1 MIFLKILFI
10 PLRLFKMREPSRTYL
25 QTIVSSILLL
35 AACSPIKPIRSEI
48 WDNSLLVSNPCLA
61 PCFYGIEPGT
71 TTLSEAESLLK
82 SAGLCSQPSYIR
94 SSSPIEPEGILC
106 ENLITVK
113 SDSGKE
119 ITRYVSIYA
128 PAQLTVEMVFD
139 QLGYPDA
146 VMVDAYGKGEE
157 EGSYMNLYY
166 QNGFTRLILMD
177 QDRGDFR
184 LAKDSLVDW
193 IVFYE
198 EGFFEELI
206 EDTSPWSGFR
216 VYPPDL

>member
-1 MIFLKILFI
+1 MRELPSTFLLTIILSILF
-10 PLRLFKMREPSRTYL
+10 
-25 QTIVSSILLL
+25 L
-35 AACSPIKPIRSEI
+35 AACSLIKPSRSEI
-48 WDNSLLVSNPCLA
+48 WDSSLLASNPCPA

-71 TTLSEAESLLK
+71 TTLNEAEELLQ
-82 SAGLCSQPSYIR
+82 SAGLCLDPSYIR
-94 SSSPIEPEGILC
+94 SSSPTEPEGILC

-146 VMVDAYGKGEE
+146 VMVDAYGKGEG
-157 EGSYMNLYY
+157 EGSYLSLYY

-177 QDRGDFR
+177 QERGDYR

-193 IVFYE
+193 IAFYE
-198 EGFFEELI
+198 EGFFGELM
-206 EDTSPWSGFR
+206 EDTSPWSGFG
-216 VYPPDL
+216 VYPPDF